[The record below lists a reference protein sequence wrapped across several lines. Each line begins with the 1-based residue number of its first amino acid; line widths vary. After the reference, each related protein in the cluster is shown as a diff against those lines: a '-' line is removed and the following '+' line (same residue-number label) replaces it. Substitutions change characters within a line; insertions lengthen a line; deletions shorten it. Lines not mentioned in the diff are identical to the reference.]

1 MTDKLTP
8 EERLAS
14 LYAKCRP
21 VRTPCGDGTMA
32 WQLWGQ
38 ETNKTPLI
46 LVHGGFGSWTHWV
59 ANVERL
65 SKDRLVVTLDI
76 PGLGDSDEIAP
87 PINPMALAQPIIA
100 GLDTVIGEGT
110 RFDVAAFSF
119 GSVISSQV
127 LKQVGERCR
136 TMVFT
141 GGSGF
146 QGMHHLVT
154 GTIIPGPDETE
165 ESIKETHKKNLGIL
179 MLWNEDKIDD
189 FAVYTHALNIAR
201 ARVRSRKMSLS
212 NTTAEALPDIKARL
226 AGIWGIHD
234 ATGGGRERILA
245 RRDLMR
251 QYQAEVPFHIIEE
264 AGHWVMYE
272 APEVYEAALLQILD
286 GA

>member
-1 MTDKLTP
+1 MNENQTP
-8 EERLAS
+8 EQQLAS

-38 ETNKTPLI
+38 PTDKTPLI
-46 LVHGGFGSWTHWV
+46 LVHGGFGSWTHWI

-65 SKDRLVVTLDI
+65 SADRLVVTLDI

-87 PINPMALAQPIIA
+87 PVNPMALAQPILD

-119 GSVISSQV
+119 GAVISSQV
-127 LKQVGERCR
+127 LKQVGDRCR

-146 QGMHHLVT
+146 KGMHHMVT
-154 GTIIPGPDETE
+154 GTIIPEPDDSE
-165 ESIKETHKKNLGIL
+165 ERIREIHKENLGIL
-179 MLWNEDKIDD
+179 MLWSEDKIDD
-189 FAVYTHALNIAR
+189 LAVYTHGLNIAR

-226 AGIWGIHD
+226 AGIWGLHD
-234 ATGGGRERILA
+234 ATGGGRERILG

-251 QYQAEVPFHIIEE
+251 QYQDDVPFHIIED

-272 APEVYEAALLQILD
+272 APEAFEAALLSILD
-286 GA
+286 NA